1 MLGFLAFSGFIIALG
16 EANRRS
22 LSRAQLGEEGVR
34 KSHAELE
41 QKVHERM
48 AELRIANENLREL
61 SGRLQQLRDE
71 ERRQI
76 GRELH
81 DSVGQMLAALAMNIG
96 IIQTLAPSSTQP
108 LQERFLIVQVWWYR
122 CREKSA
128 QSRICCIRL
137 CWR

>member
-1 MLGFLAFSGFIIALG
+1 
-16 EANRRS
+16 
-22 LSRAQLGEEGVR
+22 
-34 KSHAELE
+34 
-41 QKVHERM
+41 M

-61 SGRLQQLRDE
+61 SGRLQQLRDKE
-71 ERRQI
+71 QGQI

-81 DSVGQMLAALAMNIG
+81 DSVGQMRAALGMNIG

-108 LQERFLIVQVWWYR
+108 LQERLLIVQVWWNR

>member
-1 MLGFLAFSGFIIALG
+1 
-16 EANRRS
+16 
-22 LSRAQLGEEGVR
+22 LGEERVR

-81 DSVGQMLAALAMNIG
+81 DSVGQMLAALSHEYWNNPDV
-96 IIQTLAPSSTQP
+96 APSWTQP
-108 LQERFLIVQVWWYR
+108 LQERFLIVQVWWNR
-122 CREKSA
+122 FREKSA